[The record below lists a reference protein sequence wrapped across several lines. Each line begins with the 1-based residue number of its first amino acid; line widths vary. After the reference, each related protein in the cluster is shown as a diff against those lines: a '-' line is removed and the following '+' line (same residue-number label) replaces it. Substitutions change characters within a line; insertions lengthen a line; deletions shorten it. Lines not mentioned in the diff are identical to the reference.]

1 MLLLFQYIFYI
12 ILACAAS
19 DKNSTDTKNSTT
31 PKDKTPMAIN
41 SPGALEI
48 ISPLRT
54 QVAPAL
60 VALDSKLKIEWKYQV
75 KPTVPVSGWDIIA
88 LRETPRKIFYYIARN
103 QSASDLK
110 YEWDIQAFNDDPE
123 NIDKIVVDGNYK
135 LYIFDS
141 NHTYDYG
148 AKYGELLPSM
158 VQFAVYKSQVPTKNV
173 LSSGFKFSCS
183 SALVTSLLMI
193 FYSII

>member
-1 MLLLFQYIFYI
+1 
-12 ILACAAS
+12 
-19 DKNSTDTKNSTT
+19 
-31 PKDKTPMAIN
+31 MAIN
-41 SPGALEI
+41 SPGSLEI

-60 VALDSKLKIEWKYQV
+60 VSLDSKLKIEWKYQV

-88 LRETPRKIFYYIARN
+88 LRETPHKIFYYIARN

-123 NIDKIVVDGNYK
+123 NNDKITVDSNYK

-141 NHTYDYG
+141 KHTYDYG

-158 VQFAVYKSQVPTKNV
+158 VQFAVYKSQIPTKNA
-173 LSSGFKFSCS
+173 LSSGPKFSYP
-183 SALVTSLLMI
+183 SALLICLIML
-193 FYSII
+193 FNSIV